1 MLVKDSCVQAD
12 DIVPLGFKAIMIVC
26 YQRAGNDIC
35 FPMLNDFIVAA
46 YLTRD
51 LAR

>member
-1 MLVKDSCVQAD
+1 MSTVQAGD
-12 DIVPLGFKAIMIVC
+12 LVPLELKAIMIVC

-51 LAR
+51 LA

>member
-1 MLVKDSCVQAD
+1 MLEKDSYVQAGD
-12 DIVPLGFKAIMIVC
+12 LYPLEFKAKIVVC

-35 FPMLNDFIVAA
+35 FPMLNDFIVEA

-51 LAR
+51 LA

>member
-1 MLVKDSCVQAD
+1 MLVKDGCVQAAD
-12 DIVPLGFKAIMIVC
+12 LVPLGLKAIVIVS

-51 LAR
+51 LA

>member
-1 MLVKDSCVQAD
+1 MLEKDSCVQAGD
-12 DIVPLGFKAIMIVC
+12 LYPLEFKAKIVVC

-35 FPMLNDFIVAA
+35 FPMLNDFILAG

-51 LAR
+51 LA

>member
-1 MLVKDSCVQAD
+1 MLVRGSCVQAGD
-12 DIVPLGFKAIMIVC
+12 LYPLGFKAIVMLC

-35 FPMLNDFIVAA
+35 FPMLNDFIVEA

-51 LAR
+51 LV

>member
-1 MLVKDSCVQAD
+1 MSTVQAGD
-12 DIVPLGFKAIMIVC
+12 LVPLELKAIMIVC

-51 LAR
+51 QA